1 MTKERRLAIKM
12 WQEIVDMLEIEN
24 INVNEMKKDFCRN
37 NNIRWENSCWFCQY
51 VRKDHRSNLKSRCNI
66 DYSTN
71 GCEDCPLYKE
81 FASRH
86 AIPEDDF
93 CGCAIEY
100 DTLFAQVFEPSSR
113 TKKLNSAKIILE
125 LLKGDK
131 N

>member
-12 WQEIVDMLEIEN
+12 WQEIVDILEIGN
-24 INVNEMKKDFCRN
+24 IDLNAQKHRFCVN
-37 NNIRWENSCWFCQY
+37 NNIYWENDCWFCQY
-51 VRKDHRSNLKSRCNI
+51 IRKDYRYNLKSRCDI
-66 DYSTN
+66 DWLTN

-81 FASRH
+81 FQSRN

-93 CGCAIEY
+93 CGCTIEY